1 MYNRVK
7 TQVRMLRVID
17 YIHKFKNLFENYVFS
32 TFIILEDIPM
42 VKHNILHSPISLY
55 YRALHK
61 LQYKL
66 RCFDLAANLSSRTV
80 AFSNTL
86 SPTT

>member
-1 MYNRVK
+1 
-7 TQVRMLRVID
+7 
-17 YIHKFKNLFENYVFS
+17 
-32 TFIILEDIPM
+32 M

-86 SPTT
+86 SPTTYLVDPPIVVLCYVIKFVLTRKCKE